1 MKKVKI
7 SQRMTKPNFPADFL
21 ATILEANADP
31 TVINLGGGMPN
42 VHSFPV
48 KAMEAAADKVMK
60 KRGVMA
66 LQYSNAK
73 GYAPLREFIAER
85 YRQRG
90 IDVDI
95 SEIIITNGSQQALD
109 IFSAVMIDPGD
120 NVIVENPSYFAALQ
134 VFHLYDPVIVP
145 VNLNKDGIDVAQLE
159 EKIAETSPQFVYM
172 IPNFQNP
179 TGITYSDKVR
189 EEAAKVLQKSN
200 AIVLEDNPYEALRFE
215 GRAGKSFACC
225 LGEQCCMLGT
235 FSKTVS
241 PGMRIGWIACKHKDI
256 YAKMVTCKSAMDMH
270 TNMFGQM
277 VMYQYLKDN
286 NFDDQ
291 IAETCKLYKHNAEF
305 MLACIKKYFPEGA
318 HVHKPEGGMF
328 MWVTLPEGV
337 RGIDVQAAAIK
348 KGVAVIPGDPFYEYE
363 RNVNTIRLNFASFS
377 DKVID
382 KGIRILGEAI
392 RDLLHK

>member
-1 MKKVKI
+1 MQVKI
-7 SQRMTKPNFPADFL
+7 SQRMAKPNFPADFL

-31 TVINLGGGMPN
+31 SIINLGGGLPN
-42 VHSFPV
+42 VRSFPI
-48 KAMEAAADKVMK
+48 KAMKAAADKVMG

-73 GYAPLREFIAER
+73 GYAPLREFIAES

-120 NVIVENPSYFAALQ
+120 KVIVENPSYFAALQ
-134 VFHLYDPVIVP
+134 VFHLYDSVIVP
-145 VNLNKDGIDVAQLE
+145 VNLNEDGIDVAQLE
-159 EKIAETSPQFVYM
+159 EKIKENSPQFVYI

-179 TGITYSDKVR
+179 TGITYSDDVR
-189 EEAAKVLQKSN
+189 EAAAKVLQKSN

-215 GRAGKSFACC
+215 GRAGQSFASY

-241 PGMRIGWIACKHKDI
+241 PGMRIGWIVCKHKDI
-256 YAKMVTCKSAMDMH
+256 YAKMITCKSAVDMH

-286 NFDDQ
+286 NFDEH
-291 IAETCKLYKHNAEF
+291 IASTCKLYKHNAEF
-305 MLACIKKYFPEGA
+305 MLACIEKYFPEGVN
-318 HVHKPEGGMF
+318 VHKPEGGMF

-348 KGVAVIPGDPFYEYE
+348 KDVAVIPGDPFYEYE

-377 DKVID
+377 DEVID
-382 KGIRILGEAI
+382 KGIRILGEVI
-392 RDLLHK
+392 SGIVHK

>member
-134 VFHLYDPVIVP
+134 VFHLYDPVIVS

-189 EEAAKVLQKSN
+189 EEAAEVLQKSN

-215 GRAGKSFACC
+215 GRAGKSFSCY

-241 PGMRIGWIACKHKDI
+241 PGMRIGWIVCKQKDM
-256 YAKMVTCKSAMDMH
+256 YAKMITCKSAVDMH

-286 NFDDQ
+286 NFDEH
-291 IAETCKLYKHNAEF
+291 IADTCKLYKHNAEF
-305 MLACIKKYFPEGA
+305 MLACIGKYFPEG
-318 HVHKPEGGMF
+318 VNVNKPEGGMF

-337 RGIDVQAAAIK
+337 RGIDVQTAAIK

-363 RNVNTIRLNFASFS
+363 RNVNTIRLNFASSS
-377 DKVID
+377 DETID
-382 KGIRILGEAI
+382 KGIRILGEVI
-392 RDLLHK
+392 SGIVHR